1 MRRFSPLLAVSF
13 IAAAVAPALADS
25 IDLKQATVVIR
36 GGQLPAAEKIA
47 PVILTEEI
55 ARRTG
60 VTWPVTAQWPDQAK
74 VVIAL
79 STKSDPPSWKD
90 KIPSVASATLDKPE
104 GFSIRVVRGQ
114 GSQATRIFVTGS
126 DPRGVLFG
134 VGKLLRNVDWNV
146 GAITLPA
153 DFTSDLAP
161 DRPIRGHQVGY
172 RATANSWDAW
182 TAEQY
187 EQYFRDMVIFGANS
201 VENIPFQDE
210 KKSVVMKYPRSVM
223 NLKIAEMCAKYDLD
237 HWLWVPIDFIL
248 PDAKQGPK
256 FLKQQE
262 DFYKACPRLDAV
274 FIPGGDPG
282 DNVVKNLMPYVEQM
296 AVVLRKWHPKATI
309 WISMQRPHPGDVDEF
324 FAYLE
329 TKRPAWFG
337 GAVMG
342 PSGPSMEIY
351 RHRLPREYKLRW
363 YPDITHIVRCQYPV
377 PWLDPAW
384 GVTIGR
390 EPVNPRPVDYAA
402 IYHNDY
408 RFTDGFVSYSDGI
421 HDDFNK
427 NLWTQLAWEPDR
439 PVREIAAEYARFFF
453 RGDVAEVGANAI
465 LGLESNLHGSM
476 ADNGSVDG
484 TLRLWQD
491 VEQKLAGAAVNWRF
505 DMHLFRAYYDAYT
518 RDRQIYE
525 TDLEKQALKKLGE
538 AGEIGV
544 PTALSGAREILNR
557 AVTHH
562 RNQERL
568 DRLEAMAERLFRT
581 IGYQTSVTKY
591 HGSGSERGCVMDF
604 VNYPL
609 NDRWWLEDQF
619 DRIAKM
625 TDKNA
630 QLARI
635 EVIRNWENPG
645 EGGFYDIIGNVG
657 RSPHLLKIFN
667 GGDAMRA
674 YRQIPMPTQRSMG
687 PDRRPIRFAWHTYFN
702 QLPGGLTY
710 TALDPQ
716 STYTVK
722 LFSQN
727 PTALLVDGKPGRL
740 IRTGETYDKVTEQE
754 FEVPA
759 EAVQDGRLVLDW
771 IRPNERH
778 LNWRQQHYVTD
789 IWVIRHAPDA
799 NKARFASTGEPV
811 SVSPGR

>member
-1 MRRFSPLLAVSF
+1 MRRFSPLLASLF
-13 IAAAVAPALADS
+13 IASAIAPVFGDS

-55 ARRTG
+55 AKRTG
-60 VTWPVTAQWPDQAK
+60 VTWPVTDQWPDQAK

-90 KIPSVASATLDKPE
+90 KIPSLASAALEKPE

-114 GSQATRIFVTGS
+114 DNQPTRIFVTGS

-146 GAITLPA
+146 GAVTLPA
-153 DFTSDLAP
+153 DFAVDLAP
-161 DRPIRGHQVGY
+161 DRSIRGHQVGY

-210 KKSVVMKYPRSVM
+210 KKSVVMKYPRPVM

-256 FLKQQE
+256 FLQQQE

-274 FIPGGDPG
+274 FVPGGDPG

-309 WISMQRPHPGDVDEF
+309 WISMQRPHRGDVDEF

-329 TKRPAWFG
+329 TKHPAWFG

-363 YPDITHIVRCQYPV
+363 YPDITHIVRCQYPL

-408 RFTDGFVSYSDGI
+408 RFTDGFISYSDGI

-453 RGDVAEVGANAI
+453 RGDVAKAGANAI
-465 LGLESNLHGSM
+465 LGLESNLRGSM

-491 VEQKLAGAAVNWRF
+491 LEQKLAGTAVNWRF

-538 AGEIGV
+538 ADQIGV
-544 PTALSGAREILNR
+544 PAALSSAREILDR

-568 DRLEAMAERLFRT
+568 DRLEAMAERLFRN
-581 IGYQTSVTKY
+581 IGYQTSVPKY

-625 TDKNA
+625 TDKKA

-635 EVIRNWENPG
+635 EVVRNWENPG
-645 EGGFYDIIGNVG
+645 EGGYYDIIGNVG

-687 PDRRPIRFAWHTYFN
+687 PERRPIRFAWHTYFN

-710 TALDPQ
+710 TALEPQ

-727 PTALLVDGKPGRL
+727 PTALLVDGKPARL
-740 IRTGETYDKVTEQE
+740 IHTGETYDKVTEQE

-771 IRPNERH
+771 TRPDERH

-789 IWVIRHAPDA
+789 IWVIRHAPDS
-799 NKARFASTGEPV
+799 NKARFASTGRTV
-811 SVSPGR
+811 PGKIPR